1 MGSNSDLNP
10 HHEPPPGG
18 FFSPIFCVDIA
29 TFMSQCLAFVESKIF
44 HYASDPSGVV
54 HRAAHRRSAS
64 VLATM
69 PVTQAA
75 WCAGRSRPPCIG
87 QSDKNVVMS
96 THYASDPSGV
106 VLGVLD
112 SFYLIRWRK
121 RITFFRA
128 LQAYCVVIFIF
139 FRGQNYDTIDITKL
153 SKSSRHEH

>member
-1 MGSNSDLNP
+1 MRRV
-10 HHEPPPGG
+10 
-18 FFSPIFCVDIA
+18 FSR
-29 TFMSQCLAFVESKIF
+29 
-44 HYASDPSGVV
+44 YASDPSGVV

-64 VLATM
+64 VLAVM

-75 WCAGRSRPPCIG
+75 WCAGRSRVLCIG

-96 THYASDPSGV
+96 THYASDLSGV

-112 SFYLIRWRK
+112 SFYLIRWPK

-153 SKSSRHEH
+153 SKSSRHEY